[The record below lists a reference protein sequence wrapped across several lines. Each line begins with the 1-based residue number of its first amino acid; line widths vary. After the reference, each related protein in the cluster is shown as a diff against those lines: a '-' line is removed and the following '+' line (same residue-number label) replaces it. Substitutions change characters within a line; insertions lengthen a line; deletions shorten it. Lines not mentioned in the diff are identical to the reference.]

1 MKKIAVLFFLLIPY
15 WLLAEDTELIK
26 QLRKKAATTKDSVE
40 LIKVLSSLGWEL
52 GFVDLK
58 EGLQITE
65 EALRLALKYKDK
77 PMEAKIYDAIGT
89 FYHDMGDAEKAVEF
103 HKKGIQLY
111 FQLPN
116 SEIGLG
122 NAYLNIARVFVST
135 GDYDTALEY
144 DLNAL
149 KLFKSVSYNS
159 GMPKLYNNIGLV
171 YMLNENYDSSIYY
184 NNKSLWLNL
193 ANKDSVNIGRLY
205 AQLGYLYHKK
215 GLKKQADE
223 LVQKGVAILERN
235 KNTFQ
240 LISAYASLGDLERER
255 GNVDAAIDA
264 YRKSLQY
271 SLELKQ
277 LPDIKENYFELYKLY
292 EKKDDIDQAYYYY
305 KLFVRYKDDV
315 MSEQNLN
322 TIRLTEAKFENKN
335 KQKEIEQLKLET
347 RNKELEAE
355 KQRWVRNAFII
366 MLLLAIASVVVLNKQ
381 NQERRKINSVLEA
394 KNKKISEQNKDI
406 TDSIQYAQRI
416 QRAILPSD
424 EYVKELFPNSF
435 IFFQPRDVVSG
446 DFYWTSKQKNASIM
460 AVVDCT
466 GHGVPGAFMSMI
478 GNSLLNQI
486 VNEQGITKPSEILFK
501 LREEVIKALKQTGAV
516 GESRDGMDI
525 AICCLENKKL
535 QFAGANNPLIF
546 IRNNQLTEYKGDK
559 QPIGIYA
566 GIPKPFT
573 NHEID
578 LQTGDSIYLYSDGY
592 ADQFG
597 GHQNK
602 KFKYA
607 QLKELLT
614 TIVQLPM
621 ERQREKLQLNFE
633 AWKSD
638 NEQVD
643 DVLVIGIRT

>member
-1 MKKIAVLFFLLIPY
+1 MKKIALVFFLLFPY
-15 WLLAEDTELIK
+15 CLLADDTELIK
-26 QLRKKAATTKDSVE
+26 QLRKKASTTKDSVE

-52 GFVDLK
+52 GFEDLK

-111 FQLPN
+111 LQLPK

-135 GDYDTALEY
+135 GDYVTALEY
-144 DLNAL
+144 DLAAL
-149 KLFKSVSYNS
+149 KLYKAVSYNS

-205 AQLGYLYHKK
+205 TQLGYLYHKK

-335 KQKEIEQLKLET
+335 KQKEIEKLKLET
-347 RNKELEAE
+347 RNRELETE
-355 KQRWVRNAFII
+355 KQRWIRNAFII
-366 MLLLAIASVVVLNKQ
+366 MLLLAVASVVVLNKQ
-381 NQERRKINSVLEA
+381 NQERQKINAVLET

-406 TDSIQYAQRI
+406 TDSIHYAQRI

-424 EYVKELFPNSF
+424 EYVRELFPSSF

-446 DFYWTSKQKNASIM
+446 DFYWTSKHKNTSII

-486 VNEQGITKPSEILFK
+486 VNEQGITKPAEILFK
-501 LREEVIKALKQTGAV
+501 LREEVIKALKQTGAI

-525 AICCLENKKL
+525 AICCIENKKL

-559 QPIGIYA
+559 QPIGIYS
-566 GIPKPFT
+566 GTPKPFT

-578 LQTGDSIYLYSDGY
+578 LQTGDCIYLYSDGY